1 MLEDAVVEPYPPE
14 VDPLRLVTLPE
25 PLLDAVGRDVVGR
38 ADAVAVFAA
47 DTLRTG
53 DSVEALAL
61 VPEADAVAVPDV
73 RLTPDEVIVPVFLL
87 TLEEVT
93 PMTSPRR
100 LPVVE
105 PLSPQYMSL
114 PPWP

>member
-1 MLEDAVVEPYPPE
+1 MEPYPPE
-14 VDPLRLVTLPE
+14 EEPLRLTTLPE
-25 PLLDAVGRDVVGR
+25 TLLDAVGRDVVGR
-38 ADAVAVFAA
+38 ADAVFAA

-61 VPEADAVAVPDV
+61 VPEADAGAVV
-73 RLTPDEVIVPVFLL
+73 RLTPNEVIVPVFLL

-105 PLSPQYMSL
+105 PLSPQYTSL

>member
-1 MLEDAVVEPYPPE
+1 M
-14 VDPLRLVTLPE
+14 DPLRLTTLPK

-38 ADAVAVFAA
+38 ADAVFAA

-61 VPEADAVAVPDV
+61 VPEAEAEADAVAVPDV

-105 PLSPQYMSL
+105 PLSPQYTSL

>member
-1 MLEDAVVEPYPPE
+1 MEPYPPE
-14 VDPLRLVTLPE
+14 VEPLRLTTLPE

-38 ADAVAVFAA
+38 ADAVFAA

-73 RLTPDEVIVPVFLL
+73 RLTPDEVIVPEFLL
-87 TLEEVT
+87 TLE
-93 PMTSPRR
+93 
-100 LPVVE
+100 
-105 PLSPQYMSL
+105 
-114 PPWP
+114 

>member
-1 MLEDAVVEPYPPE
+1 MLEDEVVEPYPPE
-14 VDPLRLVTLPE
+14 VEPLRLTTLPE

-38 ADAVAVFAA
+38 ADAVFAA

-105 PLSPQYMSL
+105 PLSPKYTSL